1 MQNSAGTRT
10 SHRVGRLARPRA
22 VLSARRVP
30 AGEQVRACTGARAT
44 GRQRTEHTQQVSL
57 AAHCVARA
65 APARRAQDH
74 SPVWLQLLRRRAA
87 SSSRPHALRLPTHDA
102 RWAHTSRTAARARP
116 PALTAPANRAGPTLR
131 SQAVLA
137 FEPDPLLHVE
147 TPSNGSTSGTRCK
160 S

>member
-1 MQNSAGTRT
+1 MQNSAGTLT

-74 SPVWLQLLRRRAA
+74 SPVWLRRRAA

-116 PALTAPANRAGPTLR
+116 PALTAPANRAGPTVR
-131 SQAVLA
+131 SQCPFWRA
-137 FEPDPLLHVE
+137 FDADPPCGNTKRWQHEWNTL
-147 TPSNGSTSGTRCK
+147 
-160 S
+160 